1 MGYEKPAY
9 DALDLVAQGK
19 PWKHPGGPGKG
30 GTPNHRLMHAALDYA
45 VLAPTRGTKGERWQK
60 RAEGDM
66 RKRLLTILRSQADPR
81 PGEREGIGVVEGAF
95 EQSPGDHHVVYH
107 ALPTLVI
114 ALVALRAGDD
124 EVLGL
129 ALRVL
134 GRWYAMWRFCAL
146 EDGRVV
152 APGTRRWKFRSQP
165 PPVGEDGLVHEPAFS
180 GKVPFTFNVV
190 GDALY
195 RRLSGFDWCFI
206 DNQGKK
212 RSWAWGKTQDRAGFA
227 AVRAMDGILDSIIP
241 LDLEMA
247 LCVPIE
253 RSYLDGNRLR
263 LWLTKPREQVAA
275 DGYIQGFFPAV
286 EVVVDAAENVARIA
300 WAPNVIPAWWET
312 S

>member
-9 DALDLVAQGK
+9 EALDLIARGE

-45 VLAPTRGTKGERWQK
+45 GAWKGTRQVAGVFTRD
-60 RAEGDM
+60 RIVS
-66 RKRLLTILRSQADPR
+66 ILRSQADPR

-95 EQSPGDHHVVYH
+95 EQGPGDHHVVYH
-107 ALPTLVI
+107 VLPTLVI
-114 ALVALRAGDD
+114 ALVALRAGDA
-124 EVLGL
+124 EVLQL

-152 APGTRRWKFRSQP
+152 APGTRRWKFKGQP

-180 GKVPFTFNVV
+180 GKVPFTFNVIA
-190 GDALY
+190 DALY
-195 RRLSGFDWCFI
+195 RKLAGFDWCFI
-206 DNQGKK
+206 DNQGRKK
-212 RSWAWGKTQDRAGFA
+212 SWAWAPTQDRAGFA
-227 AVRAMDGILDSIIP
+227 AVRALHFLLNLGGDIP
-241 LDLEMA
+241 PDLEVA

-253 RSYLDGNRLR
+253 RRIPPTLGTRLY
-263 LWLTKPREQVAA
+263 LTKTREEIAR

-286 EVVVDAAENVARIA
+286 EVTHDETGPRIA
-300 WAPNVIPAWWET
+300 WAPNVVPPGWT
-312 S
+312 G